1 MLGASRHHG
10 SCDAH
15 HSLNHDPVQ
24 FPDGEAGSRGERGV
38 EGDDL
43 PKSTRLASS
52 RARLVPLYHTYPFY
66 GWENGVARYG
76 SLPW

>member
-1 MLGASRHHG
+1 MAHAMLTTALIMILSSFQMGKQAHG
-10 SCDAH
+10 
-15 HSLNHDPVQ
+15 
-24 FPDGEAGSRGERGV
+24 GRGGV

-66 GWENGVARYG
+66 GWENGVAQY
-76 SLPW
+76 